1 MIRNKA
7 IIYLTIASL
16 LWGATAPIMKL
27 TLNQV
32 PMFSLIVIRMT
43 FAAIIMYFL
52 FGKSL
57 KVSPKDIKEFF
68 FAAIFGVTL
77 NLSLFFTGLKL
88 THAINASFLVAT
100 VPVFTLIAAHFA
112 LREKFTLKLVISSL
126 LALLGVAIII
136 GRPDGT
142 LTLKNLLGNILLLL
156 ATASWVVHE
165 IISKKLL
172 KKYPGETVA
181 FVAMAIGGLIFLPLA
196 LWETLTNPT
205 WIQNLNSQSIL
216 GILYGIG
223 FSSLLAYWVWQ
234 KGLSLLPAGEASF
247 FFYLDP
253 VSGAALSILLLG
265 EKITPALI
273 AGGVLILSAVI
284 LAEHKRKAHPLHRV

>member
-7 IIYLTIASL
+7 IIYLTVASL

-43 FAAIIMYFL
+43 VAAIIMYFL
-52 FGKSL
+52 FGQSL

-77 NLSLFFTGLKL
+77 NLSLFFMGLKL

-112 LREKFTLKLVISSL
+112 LREKFTSRLVVSSL
-126 LALLGVAIII
+126 LALIGVAIII

-165 IISKKLL
+165 IVSKKLL

-196 LWETLTNPT
+196 LWETLANPT
-205 WIQNLNSQSIL
+205 WIQTLSSQSIL

-223 FSSLLAYWVWQ
+223 FSSLLAYWSWQ

-253 VSGAALSILLLG
+253 VSGATLSIILLG
-265 EKITPALI
+265 EKITPALVS
-273 AGGVLILSAVI
+273 GGVLILSAVI
-284 LAEHKRKAHPLHRV
+284 LAEHKRRAHPLHRV